1 MDNETDY
8 ILKEAKVNCFKTKQG
23 ERDWLLTETDSDN
36 VYKKNGI
43 KDTKDVRRFAPILVL
58 TNFYSFFKCL
68 EEEAEKGRESKILGD
83 DCGSLSENDIKERV
97 EAAKNNIERTK
108 RKIENNHLN
117 FLLNSSIWIRFCD
130 NGDWNGDC
138 SNDSTKTA
146 DVKNAEEEFKWFKEL
161 ELYDFKPAKEY
172 IEYQLRVQSMN
183 YLAEIGAH
191 DAHITPMLYSS
202 EVEYRDFFI
211 GEKSSISFKFLE
223 GTGESGDFQTEDV
236 ALRILLVDDKIGKV
250 QNGNNNVL
258 QQCAE
263 EEKKEGKWRCKDCIY
278 PQDNNKNEEPCKLQ
292 VIKKLL
298 SGDFISKD
306 KQDNKRTKYNKKTYW
321 ADDIHS
327 YCVDAIHIKDLWEKK
342 SETSVDN
349 STLELKKDKVE
360 QINKNLKIEREKKL
374 CVQIIGVRDL
384 ESALALM
391 SCCKFDVILLDYLLG
406 KRTDIQT
413 ERVYSTELFE
423 FLSYDFH
430 ANCAVPDIVTMLQE
444 ASGFDS
450 TQLEKFR
457 DEVKL
462 NRGPLDKYWIVPMT
476 SYNSSFIA
484 DLQRRNVRL
493 IDHRW
498 NISQGADPINT
509 PWRFLY
515 KLNEFVDLQL
525 RSSVFWKKQLMTFI
539 RYTCEDFK
547 TRFEKIQ
554 NEEVSCF
561 EEFQQFMGA
570 EYANFMKRYGARKL
584 IERDAFGDPSD
595 QSLFAKYVNENFY
608 NNYNKYGIE
617 TELNRLMQSFYYTAS
632 IMFDDRYGRQHLREA
647 FERMR
652 MFIAYNKLEDSLEI
666 DEDKKKLLRGLR
678 FLYAVIDSEFNCAKI
693 DKWLEKNKQ

>member
-1 MDNETDY
+1 MDHDY
-8 ILKEAKVNCFKTKQG
+8 QIINALISELISA
-23 ERDWLLTETDSDN
+23 E
-36 VYKKNGI
+36 
-43 KDTKDVRRFAPILVL
+43 DVRKWINSNLAFLDVDASNYNPTPTLIC
-58 TNFYSFFKCL
+58 TNHFSFYNLLFGKNKGTTPP
-68 EEEAEKGRESKILGD
+68 EKIGG
-83 DCGSLSENDIKERV
+83 
-97 EAAKNNIERTK
+97 EAAKYNIINTK
-108 RKIENNHLN
+108 KKLENNVLN
-117 FLLNSSIWIRFCD
+117 FLMNSSIWLRFCD
-130 NGDWNGDC
+130 NGDWDGK
-138 SNDSTKTA
+138 DSGQKTEDIIDA
-146 DVKNAEEEFKWFKEL
+146 QKEFRWFKEL
-161 ELYDFKPAKEY
+161 GLYDYKAAKEY
-172 IEYQLRVQSMN
+172 IEYQIRAQKNN
-183 YLAEIGAH
+183 YLERFGAH
-191 DAHITPMLYSS
+191 DVHITPMLYSN

-211 GEKSSISFKFLE
+211 GEKSDIFFKFLG
-223 GTGESGDFQTEDV
+223 GTGESKGFQTKDV

-250 QNGNNNVL
+250 QNGNNNNVL

-298 SGDFISKD
+298 SGDFISKA
-306 KQDNKRTKYNKKTYW
+306 KQDGKRTQYNKKTYW

-327 YCVDAIHIKDLWEKK
+327 YCVDAIYIKDLWEIKKEKNNK
-342 SETSVDN
+342 SEDN
-349 STLELKKDKVE
+349 STLVLKKDKVE
-360 QINKNLKIEREKKL
+360 QINKDLKIEGEKL

-430 ANCAVPDIVTMLQE
+430 ANYDVPDIVTMLQE
-444 ASGFDS
+444 VSGFGF